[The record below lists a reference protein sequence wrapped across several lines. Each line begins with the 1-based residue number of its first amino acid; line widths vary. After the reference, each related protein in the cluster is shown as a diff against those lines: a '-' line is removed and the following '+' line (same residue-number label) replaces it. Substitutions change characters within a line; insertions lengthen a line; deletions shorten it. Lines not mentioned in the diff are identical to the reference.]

1 MPTSEE
7 LTTRFTDPAGFKKYF
22 GFMGGGRAKKAHEL
36 FTTAD
41 TSGVS
46 RAYGLDQ
53 REHEGSLYF
62 IKAVSTAGDLDEAT
76 LASLTSEAREV
87 ALGSLHYDGMM
98 ANTLPA
104 AIDLSDDGS
113 TVHNLSRFDDGII
126 VYPVSIMSKKAE
138 ASFAVWARKGGK
150 FYVLPLEDKKL

>member
-1 MPTSEE
+1 MPTTDE
-7 LTTRFTDPAGFKKYF
+7 LTQRFTDPAGFKKYF
-22 GFMGGGRAKKAHEL
+22 GFMGGGRAKKSHEL
-36 FTTAD
+36 LTSAD
-41 TSGVS
+41 ASGVR
-46 RAYGLDQ
+46 RAYNLDR

-87 ALGSLHYDGMM
+87 ALGSLRYDGMM
-98 ANTLPA
+98 AETLPA
-104 AIDLSDDGS
+104 AIDLSADSS

-126 VYPVSIMSKKAE
+126 VYPVSSMSTKAE
-138 ASFAVWARKGGK
+138 ASYAVWARKGDK